1 MRGGARYRPIIRASL
16 DSAGRVIKKRTL
28 RQFSFSAPSPRR
40 RQIGCIFKS
49 PLCRAPPG
57 SMSRVGSKI
66 NGAPLALMM
75 PKKPAAPLPL
85 GPMTRCPASLK
96 DTRTNTHART
106 ALECEARRGWLPLFL
121 ACLRRRG
128 PARKACSL
136 NNTRAN
142 THARTPLERE
152 TRGGWVLLFPACLR
166 RAPLRWSSRG
176 WVGSS
181 TLYRQVHPEYPNR
194 VQG

>member
-66 NGAPLALMM
+66 DGAPLALMM
-75 PKKPAAPLPL
+75 PARIVKESAAGELRPCRILEVAPRTTM
-85 GPMTRCPASLK
+85 GRDAASWPRAV
-96 DTRTNTHART
+96 RTNTHARP

-176 WVGSS
+176 WVGS
-181 TLYRQVHPEYPNR
+181 
-194 VQG
+194 

>member
-1 MRGGARYRPIIRASL
+1 MRGDTRYRPIIRASL

-28 RQFSFSAPSPRR
+28 RQFAFSAPSPRR

-75 PKKPAAPLPL
+75 PARVVKESARLD
-85 GPMTRCPASLK
+85 K

-176 WVGSS
+176 WVGS
-181 TLYRQVHPEYPNR
+181 
-194 VQG
+194 

>member
-1 MRGGARYRPIIRASL
+1 MPDKDPSYTHPSILLIGSL
-16 DSAGRVIKKRTL
+16 KKNPPTIFF
-28 RQFSFSAPSPRR
+28 QCAVPQR

-75 PKKPAAPLPL
+75 PQGGATSSVGG
-85 GPMTRCPASLK
+85 GPKRAV
-96 DTRTNTHART
+96 RTNAHART

-176 WVGSS
+176 WVGS
-181 TLYRQVHPEYPNR
+181 
-194 VQG
+194 